1 MVEIDNMN
9 QEMGL
14 LPIKK
19 YRKYGSE
26 NFHNNENKLGYT
38 LLDFWRWSASDL
50 VSNSL
55 RGKLAEFIIAQS
67 LCLVKDAEDSL
78 RSEWS
83 PYDLKIPNGVKIEV
97 KSAAYIQSW
106 FQKEKSKISFDIK
119 KTRELSEETA
129 ILAEES
135 KRQAHIYV
143 FCLLKHEDG
152 ATIDPLNL
160 DQWEFYIL
168 PASLLDKE
176 FGDQKRISLKSLKE
190 VSLKEV
196 EPNPVL
202 YKEIHPRIEELA
214 KRIQGGKS

>member
-1 MVEIDNMN
+1 MTEIDSLS
-9 QEMGL
+9 QETGL
-14 LPIKK
+14 VPINKS
-19 YRKYGSE
+19 RKYGSE
-26 NFHNNENKLGYT
+26 EFHNNENKLGYT
-38 LLDFWRWSASDL
+38 VLDFWQWSASDL

-67 LCLVKDAEDSL
+67 LNLAKDSL

-83 PYDLKIPNGVKIEV
+83 PYDLKIPNGPKIEV

-119 KTRELSEETA
+119 ETRELSEETA

-135 KRQAHIYV
+135 KRQADIYV
-143 FCLLKHEDG
+143 FCLLEHEDG

-168 PASLLDKE
+168 PTSLLNKE
-176 FGDQKRISLKSLKE
+176 FGKQKRISLKSLKE
-190 VSLKEV
+190 L
-196 EPNPVL
+196 EPNPVI
-202 YKEIHPRIEELA
+202 YKKIRSRIEELT
-214 KRIQGGKS
+214 KGIQSGKY